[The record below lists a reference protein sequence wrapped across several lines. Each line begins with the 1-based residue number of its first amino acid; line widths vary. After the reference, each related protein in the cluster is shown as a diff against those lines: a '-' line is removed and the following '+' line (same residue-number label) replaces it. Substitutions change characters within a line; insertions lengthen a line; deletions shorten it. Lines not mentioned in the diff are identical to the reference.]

1 MEEES
6 NSLVSSD
13 NVSDHSAKKDLPP
26 LKKMVTLTQA
36 KKNELNKVKIED
48 IEKIEEKEEDSD
60 ESIDLES

>member
-1 MEEES
+1 M
-6 NSLVSSD
+6 
-13 NVSDHSAKKDLPP
+13 PP

-48 IEKIEEKEEDSD
+48 IEKIEEKEEYSD